1 MIVTIKTIPGF
12 PDYACDEA
20 GNVYRRKN
28 GKLIPKSFSVDK
40 DGCHLVKMSNG
51 KGKFSHTVQRI
62 IAQTFLP
69 DWNEGLA
76 VLHIDEDKT
85 NNKLSNLMLL
95 TMQDKAAVQC
105 KGYSLT
111 SSNKWA
117 ASIKINGRKTYLG
130 SFETEEDAR
139 LAYLKAKKTLR
150 ERNNK

>member
-20 GNVYRRKN
+20 GNVYRRKD
-28 GKLIPKSFSVDK
+28 GRLIPKSFSVDK

-51 KGKFSHTVQRI
+51 KRKVSHTVHRL

-95 TMQDKAAVQC
+95 TMQDKAAVKC

>member
-28 GKLIPKSFSVDK
+28 EKLIPKSFSVDK
-40 DGCHLVKMSNG
+40 DGCYLVKMSNG
-51 KGKFSHTVQRI
+51 KRKVSHTVQRI

-139 LAYLKAKKTLR
+139 LAYLTAKKTLR

>member
-1 MIVTIKTIPGF
+1 MITIKTIPGF
-12 PDYACDEA
+12 PNYACDEA
-20 GNVYRRKN
+20 GNVYRRKD
-28 GKLIPKSFSVDK
+28 GRLIPKSFSVDK

-51 KGKFSHTVQRI
+51 KRKVSHTVHRL

-95 TMQDKAAVQC
+95 TMQDKAAVKC